1 MHTSVEPENFADLA
15 SRARLLWVSSGGWD
29 ANRVLWFLTGCGD
42 GDLGGK
48 INGNGILGKWKT
60 KKSIWSPRCKLCLWK
75 FHHDKGVIFA

>member
-48 INGNGILGKWKT
+48 DQWQWHSWKMENKEINLV
-60 KKSIWSPRCKLCLWK
+60 PA
-75 FHHDKGVIFA
+75 V